1 MSAVDVPT
9 VPSDIRLDERSF
21 YADPWDALSRLR
33 AAAPVSWY
41 EPGGFWAVTR
51 YEDIRAV
58 NSQPTLFSNAF
69 GLAMGDGVD
78 AEGAAAV
85 LSDEQLRQVRSGEL
99 TAAETR
105 RLVSDA
111 KMLEDGGESL
121 GASDPPR
128 HSQLRKLVSR
138 AFTPR
143 MVAGYHERI
152 AKIVADTFR
161 AIPIGEDIDF
171 VEQVAVPIPALV
183 MAEFLGVPPGDRAR
197 FVTWAN
203 SIALIID
210 EQDPRRQAELH
221 EDVLQMREYARFRL
235 EQTKLNPG
243 DDLLS
248 ALNAVELDG
257 ERLSEANKVMFA
269 FAFLFAGNETTR
281 HLISGTLKALSD
293 HPGEHAWLVADP
305 DRSDNAIDELLR
317 WVSPVIGLFRT
328 ATEDC
333 EIGGQRIARHDWVY
347 LIYAS
352 ANRDESAFEW
362 AGRLDLSRDGDHLA
376 FGYGAHRCLGSNL
389 ARLEGRLVLRQL
401 ATDYRRFELTGP
413 PERLSSTIFNGYS
426 SMPARF

>member
-1 MSAVDVPT
+1 
-9 VPSDIRLDERSF
+9 
-21 YADPWDALSRLR
+21 
-33 AAAPVSWY
+33 
-41 EPGGFWAVTR
+41 
-51 YEDIRAV
+51 
-58 NSQPTLFSNAF
+58 
-69 GLAMGDGVD
+69 
-78 AEGAAAV
+78 
-85 LSDEQLRQVRSGEL
+85 
-99 TAAETR
+99 
-105 RLVSDA
+105 
-111 KMLEDGGESL
+111 
-121 GASDPPR
+121 
-128 HSQLRKLVSR
+128 
-138 AFTPR
+138 
-143 MVAGYHERI
+143 MVANYHDRI
-152 AKIVADTFR
+152 AAIVVNTFR
-161 AIPIGEDIDF
+161 ALPIGEDIDF

-183 MAEFLGVPPGDRAR
+183 MAEFLGVPPADRTR
-197 FVTWAN
+197 FVRWAN

-257 ERLSEANKVMFA
+257 ERLSEASKVMFA

-281 HLISGTLKALSD
+281 HLISGTLEALAD
-293 HPGEHAWLVADP
+293 NPAEHARLVAEP
-305 DRSDNAIDELLR
+305 GRSDTAIDELLR

-333 EIGGQRIARHDWVY
+333 EIGGQPISRHDWIY

-352 ANRDESAFEW
+352 ANRDESAFKG
-362 AGRLDLSRDGDHLA
+362 ADRLDLGRDADHLA

-401 ATDYRRFELTGP
+401 ATDYRHFALTGA
-413 PERLSSTIFNGYS
+413 PERLNSTIFNGYT